1 MPARLQDNINT
12 MERNNLFPVF
22 LKLESLETLIV
33 GGGNVGLEKLKAVLT
48 NSPAAKVS
56 LVARTISDSI
66 KALAAQYENVK
77 LFERNFKLWDMWN
90 KDLLILATDNRNL
103 HETIRKFARS
113 RRILVN
119 VADTPDLCDFYLGSV
134 VTKGNLKIGV
144 STNGKSPTIS
154 KRIRE
159 YLEEALPEET
169 NELLDNMNKI
179 RDQIKGDFNEKVKVL
194 NEVTSSWLKMRQ
206 VS

>member
-1 MPARLQDNINT
+1 

-33 GGGNVGLEKLKAVLT
+33 GGGHVGLEKLTALLK
-48 NSPAAKVS
+48 NSPGARVS
-56 LVARTISDSI
+56 LVARTIQEPI
-66 KALAAQYENVK
+66 KALAQEYENVR
-77 LFERNFKLWDMWN
+77 LFERNFKLWDLWN
-90 KDLLILATDNRNL
+90 KDLVILATNSRNL
-103 HETIRKFARS
+103 HETIRKFARTK
-113 RRILVN
+113 RLLIN

-144 STNGKSPTIS
+144 STNGKSPTMS

-169 NELLDNMNKI
+169 NELLDNMQKI
-179 RDQIKGDFNEKVKVL
+179 RDQIKGDFNHKVKVL
-194 NEVTSSWLKMRQ
+194 NEVTSSWLKTERA
-206 VS
+206 S

>member
-1 MPARLQDNINT
+1 MQDNINT

-33 GGGNVGLEKLKAVLT
+33 GGGHVGLEKLKAVLT

-56 LVARTISDSI
+56 LVARTISDAI

-77 LFERNFKLWDMWN
+77 LFERNFKLWDMWS